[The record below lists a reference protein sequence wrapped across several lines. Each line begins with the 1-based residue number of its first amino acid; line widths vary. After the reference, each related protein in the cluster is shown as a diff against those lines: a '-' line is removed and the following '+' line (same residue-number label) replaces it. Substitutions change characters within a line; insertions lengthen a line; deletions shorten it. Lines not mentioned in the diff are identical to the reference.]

1 MKLKRHSICLL
12 ACLSSLLD
20 LTAGEN
26 SGLDAN
32 RYRLFSRD
40 LVRVA
45 VQGEPDVSV
54 ERRIDGLGEINVP
67 LLGQIKVAGLTP
79 AETQVAIAKRYVAD
93 EIFVRPEVVVSVLEY
108 SPKELMVLGQVGK
121 QGKQVLPPEAVAMP
135 VIEAI
140 TAAGGFT
147 RIAKGD
153 AVKVTRK
160 DDKGGEQVFTV
171 NVEKMIE
178 GRAAGGEAFQ
188 LQPGD
193 VVFVPERVF

>member
-1 MKLKRHSICLL
+1 MKLNW
-12 ACLSSLLD
+12 LSFGIILGLSLVGGGR
-20 LTAGEN
+20 AAEN
-26 SGLDAN
+26 SGADAS

-40 LVRVA
+40 LIRIA
-45 VQGEPDVSV
+45 VQGESDVSV
-54 ERRIDGLGEINVP
+54 ERRVDGLGEINVP
-67 LLGQIKVAGLTP
+67 LLGQVKVAGLT
-79 AETQVAIAKRYVAD
+79 ATEVQVAIAKRYVTD

-108 SPKELMVLGQVGK
+108 SPKELMVLGQVTK
-121 QGKQVLPPEAVAMP
+121 QGKQILSPEAVAMP
-135 VIEAI
+135 IIEAI

-160 DDKGGEQVFTV
+160 DDRGSEQSFTV

-178 GRAAGGEAFQ
+178 GRGAAGDSFQ